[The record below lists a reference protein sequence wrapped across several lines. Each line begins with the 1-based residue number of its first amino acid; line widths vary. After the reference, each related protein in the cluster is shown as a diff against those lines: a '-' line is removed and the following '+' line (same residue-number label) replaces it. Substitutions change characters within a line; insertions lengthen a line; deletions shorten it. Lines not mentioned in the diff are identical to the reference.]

1 MAPPVDHRSRSPLR
15 ERERAISPQRGN
27 EFDYGQDAEKH
38 VRHIA
43 RTQQLK
49 TIAGEEGVRRTW
61 PWVLQSLVHRR
72 SSRGLGCPADILD
85 TVVYSID
92 GAPEALFYTSE
103 GTVMSRVIADDEGCI
118 SMAKAIAQLQPPQ
131 KYAAALAAASETR
144 GAVAFTS
151 SGEVVTIKTA
161 DVEKI
166 RKGQGTAPTA
176 TETLVRLV
184 PTLSP
189 CAEPLLGIQHTFT
202 LEPSTA
208 KPVHRSYRLAVLKGV
223 SERIPC
229 KSSTLNQK
237 LERCCKQIVVW
248 IAAYGGARVLRLVL
262 EFVEDAL
269 GDLWLVRSSECSTTK
284 TVRPYS
290 RQRRSPYPSQSK
302 NARIQISQGIA
313 DELYT
318 LRYGHG
324 IGESSPTPA
333 AGLRVKVASPPGQAP
348 REPRFGGRRP
358 YTAMSPTEAV
368 GSQATVDAEEWGL
381 EESELPNKSPDASRP
396 QTTALETKNAGK
408 VAKRFDRRDNINEG
422 CRDGGGIERVA
433 FRGFADSGERDPREV
448 GRTAAAGR
456 ALGSSQLGR
465 MCYGDFCDTDLLDKV
480 YTHAAVNRLQ
490 AFMVYCTP
498 RT

>member
-15 ERERAISPQRGN
+15 ERERAISPQRGD
-27 EFDYGQDAEKH
+27 EVDYGQDAEKH

-49 TIAGEEGVRRTW
+49 TFAGEEGVQRSW

-103 GTVMSRVIADDEGCI
+103 GAVVSRVIADDEGCI
-118 SMAKAIAQLQPPQ
+118 SLAKAIAQLRPPQ
-131 KYAAALAAASETR
+131 KYAAALAAVSETR

-151 SGEVVTIKTA
+151 SGEVVAIKTV

-202 LEPSTA
+202 LEPTTA

-223 SERIPC
+223 SKRIPC
-229 KSSTLNQK
+229 RSCTLNEK
-237 LERCCKQIVVW
+237 LERCCKQIVLW
-248 IAAYGGARVLRLVL
+248 IAAYSGARVLRLVL

-269 GDLWLVRSSECSTTK
+269 DDLWLVRSSECSTSK
-284 TVRPYS
+284 TLRPYS
-290 RQRRSPYPSQSK
+290 RQQRSPSPSQSK
-302 NARIQISQGIA
+302 NVRIQISQGIA

-324 IGESSPTPA
+324 IGESTPA
-333 AGLRVKVASPPGQAP
+333 PAAETGAKVTSPPGQAL
-348 REPRFGGRRP
+348 REPGLGGRRP
-358 YTAMSPTEAV
+358 YTAMSPAEAG
-368 GSQATVDAEEWGL
+368 GSQGTVNAEEWGIG
-381 EESELPNKSPDASRP
+381 ESESPNKSLDAQRP
-396 QTTALETKNAGK
+396 QTTAITRKNAAM
-408 VAKRFDRRDNINEG
+408 VATRLDRRDNRENDNIG
-422 CRDGGGIERVA
+422 RVT

-465 MCYGDFCDTDLLDKV
+465 MCHGDFCDTDLLDKV
-480 YTHAAVNRLQ
+480 YSYVSYIQ
-490 AFMVYCTP
+490 QQ
-498 RT
+498 

>member
-1 MAPPVDHRSRSPLR
+1 MAPPPVDHRSRSPLR
-15 ERERAISPQRGN
+15 ERERAISPQRRD
-27 EFDYGQDAEKH
+27 EVDYGHDAEKH
-38 VRHIA
+38 VRHVA
-43 RTQQLK
+43 RTKQLK
-49 TIAGEEGVRRTW
+49 TFAGEEGVRRTW

-85 TVVYSID
+85 TVVYSVD

-103 GTVMSRVIADDEGCI
+103 GTVVSRVIGDDEGCI
-118 SMAKAIAQLQPPQ
+118 SLAKAIAQLRAPQ
-131 KYAAALAAASETR
+131 KYAAALAATAETR
-144 GAVAFTS
+144 AAVAFTS
-151 SGEVVTIKTA
+151 SGEVVAIKTV

-166 RKGQGTAPTA
+166 RKGQGTAPAA

-184 PTLSP
+184 PTSSP

-223 SERIPC
+223 SKRIPC
-229 KSSTLNQK
+229 RSCTLNQK
-237 LERCCKQIVVW
+237 LEQCCKQMVLW
-248 IAAYGGARVLRLVL
+248 IAACSGARVLRLVL

-290 RQRRSPYPSQSK
+290 RQRGSPSPSQSK
-302 NARIQISQGIA
+302 TARIQISQGIA

-324 IGESSPTPA
+324 IGESAPVA
-333 AGLRVKVASPPGQAP
+333 AALGLGAKKVTSPPGQAL
-348 REPRFGGRRP
+348 REPGLGSRRP
-358 YTAMSPTEAV
+358 YTAMSPAEA
-368 GSQATVDAEEWGL
+368 GSSSQGTVDAEEWGL
-381 EESELPNKSPDASRP
+381 GESELPSKNLDARRP
-396 QTTALETKNAGK
+396 QTTAITRTSNDAAM
-408 VAKRFDRRDNINEG
+408 VATRADRRDKK
-422 CRDGGGIERVA
+422 GGGGARTSRSDIGRVA

-465 MCYGDFCDTDLLDKV
+465 MCHGDFCDTDLLDKV
-480 YTHAAVNRLQ
+480 YIYAQ
-490 AFMVYCTP
+490 Q
-498 RT
+498 